1 MVKEMKREIFRSEWP
16 VGAILKVR
24 DSIPDRSLVGATVT
38 ILGPVQDV
46 LGERVQT
53 IEILGVEPPP
63 PQPCFLARPCDLY
76 DFSDGGYNCFEDSV
90 FNFKP
95 CVKVWKAPQKQNEK
109 V

>member
-1 MVKEMKREIFRSEWP
+1 MKKEIIRSEWP

-24 DSIPDRSLVGATVT
+24 DSIPDRSLVSATVT

-46 LGERVQT
+46 LGESVQV
-53 IEILGVEPPP
+53 IEIHGVKPPF
-63 PQPCFLARPCDLY
+63 PQSCFLARPCDLW
-76 DFSDGGYNCFEDSV
+76 DFSNGSYDCFADSR

-95 CVKVWKAPQKQNEK
+95 SWSVWGIPLKQNAK